1 MTYATDF
8 AALRIVAGSPTMRC
22 IKPKAEWTGVPA
34 GYSYDAD
41 YDAFV
46 NISGTVWTP
55 TTADLEYDDV
65 DILPSFG
72 NVEWELIP
80 GGLSETGA
88 QTVRILPAD
97 QATVEAAQF
106 FLLDEVEYVLRE
118 CTPFP
123 KGAALWYTV
132 NMDKR

>member
-8 AALRIVAGSPTMRC
+8 AILRSAAGSPTMRC

-34 GYSYDAD
+34 GYTYDAD
-41 YDAFV
+41 YDSFV
-46 NISGTVWTP
+46 SGAGAVWIP

-72 NVEWELIP
+72 SVGLELIP
-80 GGLSETGA
+80 GGVADIGNRD
-88 QTVRILPAD
+88 VRILPASKT
-97 QATVEAAQF
+97 TVTACLF
-106 FLLDEVEYVLRE
+106 VLLDTIEYVVRA

-123 KGAALWYTV
+123 SGAALWYTV
-132 NMDKR
+132 ELEKR